1 MLGILKLVILET
13 CLFGFVESA
22 NSQDKAAAPVG
33 SWRGSVVTFDLGS
46 DGRFSYKDAETA
58 KLTGGWKWLPTTLI
72 GGVLELASSAPG
84 SPKTLRF
91 PITWMNK
98 NTLRF
103 CDANDHCDTL
113 SRQGAPSRADLDPD
127 HRPSG
132 RARADSMLS
141 GSDGR
146 VARLACCPSWRLLA
160 G

>member
-1 MLGILKLVILET
+1 MLGILKLVILGT

-46 DGRFSYKDAETA
+46 DGMFSYKDAETA

-72 GGVLELASSAPG
+72 GGVLELTSSAPG

-113 SRQGAPSRADLDPD
+113 SRQGAPSPS
-127 HRPSG
+127 RP
-132 RARADSMLS
+132 
-141 GSDGR
+141 GS
-146 VARLACCPSWRLLA
+146 
-160 G
+160 

>member
-1 MLGILKLVILET
+1 MKGIAFSGWLVGVV
-13 CLFGFVESA
+13 CGAVGGCAADSVNA
-22 NSQDKAAAPVG
+22 PGKAAAPTG
-33 SWRGSVVTFDLGS
+33 SWRGSVVTFDLAS

-58 KLTGGWKWLPTTLI
+58 KLTGSWKWLPTTLI

-113 SRQGAPSRADLDPD
+113 SRQGAPSPS
-127 HRPSG
+127 RP
-132 RARADSMLS
+132 
-141 GSDGR
+141 GS
-146 VARLACCPSWRLLA
+146 
-160 G
+160 